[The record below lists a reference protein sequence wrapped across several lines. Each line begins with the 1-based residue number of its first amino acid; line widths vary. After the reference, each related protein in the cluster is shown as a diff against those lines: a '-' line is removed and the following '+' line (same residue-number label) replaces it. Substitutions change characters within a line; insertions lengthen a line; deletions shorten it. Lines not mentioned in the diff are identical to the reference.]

1 MGFARFRSTFR
12 RSSTRENVNPMTVNT
27 DEESKR
33 DLATETV
40 VPANA
45 NDQNP
50 EAPTEDTQRGVRDVE
65 AITLSWSK
73 TMLIAVFVK

>member
-1 MGFARFRSTFR
+1 
-12 RSSTRENVNPMTVNT
+12 MTVNA
-27 DEESKR
+27 DEETKR
-33 DLATETV
+33 DLATDTV

-45 NDQNP
+45 SDENP

>member
-12 RSSTRENVNPMTVNT
+12 RSSTQEIVTPTTVNA
-27 DEESKR
+27 DEETKR

-40 VPANA
+40 IPANA
-45 NDQNP
+45 SDENP

>member
-1 MGFARFRSTFR
+1 
-12 RSSTRENVNPMTVNT
+12 MTVNT
-27 DEESKR
+27 DEETKR

-45 NDQNP
+45 SDENP
-50 EAPTEDTQRGVRDVE
+50 EVPAEDTQRGVRDVE